1 MATLTTY
8 NTTGIRE
15 DLSDIIYN
23 ISPTDTPFM
32 SGVGKSKA
40 SNTTYSWQKDSLSDV
55 AVNAAAEGAA
65 ISYGT
70 LSSTTQNS
78 NFTQISTKAVQVS
91 ATDDAVNTAGRNTE
105 LAYQVAKAAKELK
118 RDMENALLA
127 NVAGAAG
134 TGGSPTRKLAGAP
147 TWFVTNVSAGAGG
160 GNATQTNGTPASTR
174 TDGTQRPFTETLLR
188 SILKQTWDNGG
199 DPNVIMLN
207 GFNKQK
213 LSFFT
218 GGATRFD
225 KAEDRRLMT
234 SIDVYESDFGTMQ
247 VQPNRWIRKA
257 NATAAKRGQD
267 VYCLDMAFWG
277 VSFLRDFK
285 LQNPAQTADADQR
298 FLVTEYTLESKNEAA
313 SGLITDV
320 TTS

>member
-1 MATLTTY
+1 MAVLTTY

-15 DLSDIIYN
+15 DLADIIYN
-23 ISPTDTPFM
+23 ISPTETPFM
-32 SGVGKSKA
+32 SGVGKNKA
-40 SNTTYSWQKDSLSDV
+40 TNTSHQWQTDSLSAV
-55 AVNAAAEGAA
+55 AANAKAEGAS

-70 LSSTTQNS
+70 LSSSTKLTNY
-78 NFTQISTKAVQVS
+78 TQISSKAVQVS
-91 ATDDAVNTAGRNTE
+91 ATDDAVNLAGRNTE

-118 RDMENALLA
+118 RDMENALLSNTA
-127 NVAGAAG
+127 AAAGTSGSPTRTLGGVQTWISTNVDAG
-134 TGGSPTRKLAGAP
+134 TGGS
-147 TWFVTNVSAGAGG
+147 GAGG
-160 GNATQTNGTPASTR
+160 GAAR
-174 TDGTQRPFTETLLR
+174 TDGTQRAFTETLLR
-188 SILKQTWDNGG
+188 STLKTTWDSGG
-199 DPNVIMLN
+199 NPNVIMLN

-225 KAEDRRLMT
+225 KAEDKRLMT
-234 SIDVYESDFGTMQ
+234 SIDVYESDFGSMQ
-247 VQPNRWIRKA
+247 VIPNRWIRKT

-267 VYCLDMAFWG
+267 VLLLDTDFWA

-298 FLVTEYTLESKNEAA
+298 FLVVEYTLEAKNEAS
-313 SGLITDV
+313 SGMVTDV